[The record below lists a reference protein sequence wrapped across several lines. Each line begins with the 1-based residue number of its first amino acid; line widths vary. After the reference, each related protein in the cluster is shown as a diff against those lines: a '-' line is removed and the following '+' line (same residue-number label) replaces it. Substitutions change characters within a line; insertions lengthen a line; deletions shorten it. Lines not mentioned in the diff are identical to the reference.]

1 MADRPTSPPDLPQS
15 GFTLIELLVSLTIM
29 TAILGIAGS
38 ALRTLSKN
46 WETNADRLERMEM
59 ISRAYDI
66 FERDIS
72 GLRRLIRRTDD
83 GGAFIF
89 AGSAAN
95 LAFVTT
101 EPAYPTN
108 PGLYFLN
115 YRVEG
120 NGRESNLLRERAPYA
135 KALKKFP
142 GATPANSVAIIQ
154 GAFKYRFSY
163 ALRTKSNAK
172 WQERWV
178 KSNRMPDL
186 IRLEIQNAETGEPIA
201 PPFVASMRTDAELK
215 CLSEGSDECSARS
228 NGQLGQSNNAISAL
242 DQANTKP

>member
-1 MADRPTSPPDLPQS
+1 MSDRATAPDHSQS

-29 TAILGIAGS
+29 TAILGIVGS

-46 WETNADRLERMEM
+46 WETNADRLERLEM

-66 FERDIS
+66 FKRDVS
-72 GLRRLIRRTDD
+72 GLRRLVRRTDN

-89 AGSAAN
+89 NGSATN

-115 YRVEG
+115 YRVEDD
-120 NGRESNLLRERAPYA
+120 GREAHLLRERAPYA
-135 KALKKFP
+135 KALSKFP
-142 GATPANSVAIIQ
+142 GATPANSVLVIQ
-154 GAFKYRFSY
+154 GGFTYRFSY
-163 ALRTKSNAK
+163 ALRTGSGAK
-172 WQERWV
+172 WQEGWP
-178 KSNRMPDL
+178 KSNRLPDL
-186 IRLEIQNAETGEPIA
+186 IRLEISDARTGA
-201 PPFVASMRTDAELK
+201 LVTQPFVAALRTDAELK

-228 NGQLGQSNNAISAL
+228 NGLLGQPDNALSAL
-242 DQANTKP
+242 EQGKR